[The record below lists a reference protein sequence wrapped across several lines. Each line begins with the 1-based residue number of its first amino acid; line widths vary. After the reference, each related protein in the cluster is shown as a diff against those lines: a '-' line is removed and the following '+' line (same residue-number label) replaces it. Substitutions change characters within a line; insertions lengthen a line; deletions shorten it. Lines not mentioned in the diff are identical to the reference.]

1 MQWYFSEAFFRI
13 KVAVA
18 LLWHW
23 FKVCVTFFNDMAD
36 LYLICFNLILHLLP
50 LSVSSLLSTH
60 FDCLFH

>member
-23 FKVCVTFFNDMAD
+23 FEVCITFFND
-36 LYLICFNLILHLLP
+36 F
-50 LSVSSLLSTH
+50 
-60 FDCLFH
+60 